1 MLFKTVWFL
10 YPTVHMR
17 DIIQVYCFS
26 MGLTLLLLTVP
37 SRDGEIIKGCFMV
50 KTYYNTAEPIV
61 ADNPYRVSPFFCERF
76 SERIFDISFSSY
88 MELFTLSFF

>member
-61 ADNPYRVSPFFCERF
+61 ADNPYRVSPFFVIASQKNGF
-76 SERIFDISFSSY
+76 LTFHFLHIWNYSP
-88 MELFTLSFF
+88 